1 MIEGAEYVSSRM
13 LFEMIDPYDIYCYY
27 LGYSPQPRKMYSSPF
42 RRDSNPSFGLF
53 SNKNTLLHKD
63 FGDNNYIGNC
73 INFVQ
78 QLTGLTYQEAI
89 HKIIY
94 DLRLNSSAVRRH
106 NEIFSPKDKT
116 LIQITQRPF
125 NSLDIRYWNTY
136 GISVEDLIKEDVF
149 SIESLYIN
157 KQRLTPHELAFA
169 YLFIDGDEEFLK
181 IYQPFGRQKWLS
193 NVPVKRALH
202 LDRLE
207 HKSDVVTIAKSKK
220 DKIVLKKL
228 ITDVYECQK
237 EGTEVI
243 SDYLDDFLD
252 NHYDRKI
259 CFFDN
264 DEPGKRANRALN
276 PRGYE
281 WINIPNA
288 YYNEGI
294 KDPSDFVRIYGYK
307 ELEKLLRRK
316 DILKE
321 FII

>member
-1 MIEGAEYVSSRM
+1 MIEGAEYISSRM
-13 LFEMIDPYDIYCYY
+13 LFEMVDPYDVYCYY
-27 LGYSPQPRKMYSSPF
+27 LGYSPQPKKMYSSPF

-53 SNKNTLLHKD
+53 GNRSSILHKD
-63 FGDNNYIGNC
+63 FGDNRYVGNC

-78 QLTGLTYQEAI
+78 QLYGLSYHEAM
-89 HKIIY
+89 HKIMQ
-94 DLRLNSSAVRRH
+94 DLRLNNTTVRRH
-106 NEIFSPKDKT
+106 NEIFSPKEKT

-125 NSLDIRYWNTY
+125 NSLDIKYWGTY
-136 GISVEDLIKEDVF
+136 SISVDDLKYEDVF

-157 KQRLTPHELAFA
+157 KQKLTIHELAFA
-169 YLFIDGDEEFLK
+169 YLFIDGNEEFLK

-193 NVPVKRALH
+193 NVPVKRAIG

-220 DKIVLKKL
+220 DKLVLKKL

-243 SDYLDDFLD
+243 SEYLDSYF
-252 NHYDRKI
+252 NSSYDRKC

-264 DEPGKRANRALN
+264 DEPGKRANKSLN
-276 PRGYE
+276 PLGYE
-281 WINIPNA
+281 WINIPNKF
-288 YYNEGI
+288 YEEGI
-294 KDPSDFVRIYGYK
+294 KDPSDFVRVYGYK

-316 DILKE
+316 DIIKE